1 MIGPSEAESEKSSPT
16 SETRQENPSSEVV
29 GADPSSRANVS
40 GSSSKDWIGI
50 VANAASGMGRSR
62 RLVDQ
67 LVTHLE
73 QAGLRAEVAW
83 TPSDRSALANK
94 AADCGEDCRC
104 LVAVGGDGTVSALLN
119 ERPDRPVTVLPAGT
133 ENLVARHFGLRRDP
147 RLLAGTI
154 SSGRSIPVDVGLAA
168 GRRFLLMAGFGFDAE
183 IVSRHHRG
191 RVSQSGSVRPTN
203 RMAYVKPILGTSF
216 SYHFPTISV
225 RIEDPGA
232 HETLQGTTVF
242 VFNLPRYALGLPFV
256 PFTREDD
263 GWLDLIVFRE
273 PGPFQALY
281 YLWKVVCGIHLNDP
295 SVFHRR
301 VRKVMVSAEEP
312 IPIQIDGD
320 PGGYL
325 LPQGADHPGVGRRNK
340 RGVGVAH
347 ANGRSGQGHPAECM
361 IEILPSAVRVL
372 TPAGFGGGS
381 IRTPLASDDVA

>member
-1 MIGPSEAESEKSSPT
+1 MIGPSEAESGKSSPK
-16 SETRQENPSSEVV
+16 SEARREFPNSDAVKV
-29 GADPSSRANVS
+29 DPSSHGIVS
-40 GSSSKDWIGI
+40 GSISSGWIGI
-50 VANAASGMGRSR
+50 VANAASGIGRSR

-73 QAGLRAEVAW
+73 RVGLRTEVAW
-83 TPSDRSALANK
+83 TPSDRSALATK
-94 AADCGEDCRC
+94 AADSGEDCRC

-168 GRRFLLMAGFGFDAE
+168 DRRFLLMAGFGFDAE

-191 RVSQSGSVRPTN
+191 RVSRSGSVKPTN
-203 RMAYVKPILGTSF
+203 RMAYVKPILDTSF
-216 SYHFPTISV
+216 SYHFPNISV
-225 RIEDPGA
+225 RIEDPGSL
-232 HETLQGTTVF
+232 ETLQGTTVF

-295 SVFHRR
+295 GVFHRR
-301 VRKVMVSAEEP
+301 VRKVTVSADEP
-312 IPIQIDGD
+312 IPVQLDGD

-325 LPQGADHPGVGRRNK
+325 LPRGVDHVGAGRRNK
-340 RGVGVAH
+340 RGGGLFSSDGTPGH
-347 ANGRSGQGHPAECM
+347 GHPAECT
-361 IEILPSAVRVL
+361 IEILPSALRVL
-372 TPAGFGGGS
+372 TPEGFGGGS